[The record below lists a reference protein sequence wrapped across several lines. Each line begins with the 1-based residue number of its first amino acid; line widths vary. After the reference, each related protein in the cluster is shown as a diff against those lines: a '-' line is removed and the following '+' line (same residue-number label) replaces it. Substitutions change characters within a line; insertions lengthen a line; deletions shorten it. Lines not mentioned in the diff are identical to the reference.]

1 MEKILI
7 NNFENYVKNLKIL
20 DENIFNLSEQMNFL
34 RMGIISKRE
43 SAPDMKAEDVRE
55 ELIKIQE
62 LNYEVTLKYQ
72 EGINMANI
80 IVELFTIIK
89 ASDTEYSLG
98 DDQEFVDSLVKGNRR
113 LFVISEKDRSVGVAD
128 IAAFNEQLNII
139 RTDASDPEKLERML
153 NSPSFMKNKK

>member
-43 SAPDMKAEDVRE
+43 SATDMKAEDVRE

-153 NSPSFMKNKK
+153 NSPSFMKSKK